1 MPESQA
7 HFSQALLDPSIP
19 VPDGVL
25 RPDGKPAVRRF
36 DIYRNN
42 VVKSLVDALDEGYP
56 VTRSIVGETFFRA
69 MAGAFV
75 RVHPPR
81 SPCIIFYGDAFPA
94 FIDRFEPASRL
105 PYLGD
110 VARLEHARRMS
121 YFAADDRSADPLAL
135 RDFDAAVLPE
145 IRLALRAS
153 CRIVRSEHPIWSIWR
168 YNTTDDRPALGS
180 GAEDVLV
187 SRPGDTV
194 LLHLLPPGGAAFLLC
209 LRAGTPLGRAAQSA
223 GTKEPEFNLAAGLG
237 VILEAHAIK
246 AIIT

>member
-1 MPESQA
+1 MPDSQE

-42 VVKSLVDALDEGYP
+42 VVKSLVDALDEGFP
-56 VTRSIVGETFFRA
+56 VTQSIVGETFFRA

-75 RVHPPR
+75 RGHPPR
-81 SPCIIFYGDAFPA
+81 SPCIIFYGDGFPA
-94 FIDRFEPASRL
+94 FIDGFEPVSRL

-121 YFAADDRSADPLAL
+121 YFAADDCRADPLAL
-135 RDFDAAVLPE
+135 RDLDAAALAE
-145 IRLALRAS
+145 IRFALRAS

-168 YNTTDDRPALGS
+168 YNTTDDRSAIGS
-180 GAEDVLV
+180 CAEDVLV

-194 LLHLLPPGGAAFLLC
+194 LLRLLPPGGAVFLLC
-209 LRAGTPLGRAAQSA
+209 LQDGAPLDRAAQSA
-223 GTKEPEFNLAAGLG
+223 GRKEPEFNLAASLG
-237 VILEAHAIK
+237 VILEAHVIK